1 MAIDNETFLNRLTAQ
16 RKTLTPQRLQI
27 YRVLEDGGEPLTAYE
42 LQERVNRTFDESL
55 NISTIY
61 RVLDFWTT
69 LGYIHKIDSA
79 NKFVT
84 CTDEHTNHIH
94 ILQYCTKCQR
104 VEESCEISRLIK
116 MPANTEFE
124 ADINQVIEV
133 LGRCAN
139 CQD

>member
-1 MAIDNETFLNRLTAQ
+1 MAIDNETLLNRLSEH
-16 RKTLTPQRLQI
+16 RKTLTPQRLQV
-27 YRVLEDGGEPLTAYE
+27 YRALEDSDEPLTAYE
-42 LQERVNRTFDESL
+42 LQDRVNRESDESL

-61 RVLDFWTT
+61 RVLGFWMS

-94 ILQYCTKCQR
+94 VLQHCTKCQR

-116 MPANTEFE
+116 MPSNTEFE
-124 ADINQVIEV
+124 ADTNQVIEV
-133 LGRCAN
+133 LGRCAD
-139 CQD
+139 CQN

>member
-1 MAIDNETFLNRLTAQ
+1 MAIDNETLLNRLTAV

-27 YRVLEDGGEPLTAYE
+27 YRALEDHREPLTAYE
-42 LQERVNRTFDESL
+42 LQECVSQQFDESL

-61 RVLDFWTT
+61 RVLDFWTA
-69 LGYIHKIDSA
+69 LGCIHKIDSA

-94 ILQYCTKCQR
+94 VLQHCTECQR

-116 MPANTEFE
+116 MPSSTEFKANT
-124 ADINQVIEV
+124 NQVIEI
-133 LGRCAN
+133 LGCCSD
-139 CQD
+139 CQT

>member
-1 MAIDNETFLNRLTAQ
+1 MVIDNKTLLKRLTTQ

-27 YRVLEDGGEPLTAYE
+27 YRTLEDRGEPLSAYE
-42 LQERVNRTFDESL
+42 LQECVNRQLDESL

-61 RVLDFWTT
+61 RVLDFWTA

-94 ILQYCTKCQR
+94 VLQHCTECQR

-116 MPANTEFE
+116 MPSNTEFK
-124 ADINQVIEV
+124 ADTNQVIEI
-133 LGRCAN
+133 LGRCSD
-139 CQD
+139 CQT